1 MSPEP
6 FAILQTYSNVYGSC
20 MFKEAQQTDFIGP
33 IKLIMSWMLH
43 FSFQFGKCAFL
54 ISIRFI
60 INVGEGHPGEKTTYF

>member
-1 MSPEP
+1 MRV
-6 FAILQTYSNVYGSC
+6 ACLR
-20 MFKEAQQTDFIGP
+20 KQQTDFIAL

-43 FSFQFGKCAFL
+43 YCFQFGKCAFL

>member
-1 MSPEP
+1 
-6 FAILQTYSNVYGSC
+6 
-20 MFKEAQQTDFIGP
+20 MFKEQQTDFIGP

-43 FSFQFGKCAFL
+43 FSFQFVKCAFL